1 MKKIMKW
8 LLLTSI
14 LIFSFGMSVSAT
26 EATVSENTTQQT
38 VKNLDTSKPVIALG
52 ADLTA
57 EQQATVLGYMGLTAA
72 DLPNYK
78 VVYVTNEMEHQYL
91 DSYIDPSVIGT
102 KSLSSVMVT
111 PAEAGHGVLVTT
123 QNINYCTTGM
133 YRNALL
139 TAGVEDADILVVGPT
154 SLSGTAGLIGA
165 LKAYEEIS
173 GETVTDTTLD
183 TALNELVTTGEIATK
198 SASSEEVEAL
208 VAYIKGKIAN
218 GELENEDDI
227 RKAIAEGQE
236 KFGVT
241 LTEDEIQQIVDVM
254 LKIKALGL
262 DPNMLLDQAQ
272 DLYEKFGDD
281 FVNHL
286 DEGGFFN
293 SVGSFF
299 TEAGKAIGDFFTNL
313 FK

>member
-26 EATVSENTTQQT
+26 EATVSENTTQKT

-52 ADLTA
+52 ADLTP

-241 LTEDEIQQIVDVM
+241 LTDDEIQQIVDVM

>member
-26 EATVSENTTQQT
+26 EATVSENTTQKT

-52 ADLTA
+52 ADLTP

-78 VVYVTNEMEHQYL
+78 VVYVTNEMEHQHL

-241 LTEDEIQQIVDVM
+241 LTDDEIQQIVDVM